1 MRNKNNKINKRKD
14 CQKIEAK
21 NTRQGQQQII
31 KKQPFLS
38 ILTCHKKILDK
49 KTSWFFLL
57 GSIEKV
63 IF

>member
-1 MRNKNNKINKRKD
+1 MLVFFTVKCKKQKRRMRNKNNKINKRKN

-38 ILTCHKKILDK
+38 I
-49 KTSWFFLL
+49 
-57 GSIEKV
+57 
-63 IF
+63 